1 MKLVFKFIPV
11 GIAVGMLALA
21 TQAPADDA
29 GVKSKAKS
37 KTVKVAASTPSPATA
52 TKRTHDGAT
61 LYQIDCARCHAE
73 RYPTERTSAQW
84 KTILLHMR
92 TRAQIPGEDA
102 RAILKY
108 LQDSK

>member
-1 MKLVFKFIPV
+1 MKYFYKLIPIGV
-11 GIAVGMLALA
+11 IGAGFALA
-21 TQAPADDA
+21 TTTFADTGTPAP
-29 GVKSKAKS
+29 KSAATHS
-37 KTVKVAASTPSPATA
+37 AASTSGHRA
-52 TKRTHDGAT
+52 RDGAT
-61 LYQIDCARCHAE
+61 LYQTDCARCHTE